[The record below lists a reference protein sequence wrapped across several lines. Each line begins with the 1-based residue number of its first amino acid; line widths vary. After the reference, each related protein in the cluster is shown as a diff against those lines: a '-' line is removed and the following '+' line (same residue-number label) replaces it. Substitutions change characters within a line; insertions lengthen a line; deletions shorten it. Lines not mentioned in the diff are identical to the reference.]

1 MWGLHC
7 WQLLVS
13 KAVWMQ
19 TCQLSTGFS
28 LPRQWKEPK
37 CLAPVSVS
45 QTTGTGCHES
55 TVCRQHLS
63 SLYWTGAQLSHTYQT
78 LACTRS
84 FMKCMPTSQCLQVK
98 VQDSRHR
105 CDANTAAQS
114 CALCPPSCSPQP
126 GAHLASSLLPCCGW
140 LCPDWQLSHQS
151 RGSLSTSPA
160 SMDSTFPSAPSE
172 VEYIY

>member
-1 MWGLHC
+1 
-7 WQLLVS
+7 
-13 KAVWMQ
+13 MQ

-126 GAHLASSLLPCCGW
+126 WPLHCSHAVGDFALTGSSATKAEGP
-140 LCPDWQLSHQS
+140 
-151 RGSLSTSPA
+151 
-160 SMDSTFPSAPSE
+160 
-172 VEYIY
+172 